1 MTELTLFRTL
11 AIYSLCF
18 MVTGLSGCSIFGKQS
33 AAATPAE
40 AEKTAYYQCGGCHG
54 PVNVRVNF
62 MTPNIIGQKK
72 GYLAATLR
80 DYRDKKRIEPL
91 MNGVIANMSDQEID
105 NLAAY
110 FSKTQPDDK

>member
-11 AIYSLCF
+11 AIYSLCLF
-18 MVTGLSGCSIFGKQS
+18 VTGLSGCSVFGKQS
-33 AAATPAE
+33 AVVTPAE

-54 PVNVRVNF
+54 PANVRVNF
-62 MTPNIIGQKK
+62 MTPNIMGQKK
-72 GYLAATLR
+72 GYLAQTLR

-105 NLAAY
+105 SLAAY
-110 FSKTQPDDK
+110 FSNTRFDDK

>member
-11 AIYSLCF
+11 SIYSLCF
-18 MVTGLSGCSIFGKQS
+18 IVTGLSGCSVFGKQS
-33 AAATPAE
+33 ADATPAE

-54 PVNVRVNF
+54 PANVRVNF

-80 DYRDKKRIEPL
+80 DYRDRKRIEPL

-105 NLAAY
+105 SLAAY
-110 FSKTQPDDK
+110 FSKALPEQ

>member
-18 MVTGLSGCSIFGKQS
+18 IVTGLSGCSIFGKQS
-33 AAATPAE
+33 AAATMAE

-54 PVNVRVNF
+54 PANVRVNF

-105 NLAAY
+105 SLAAY
-110 FSKTQPDDK
+110 FSNSRPDDN